1 MCFLILLA
9 LAKGKLLNMPVSLE
23 ITLFE
28 FQIGIKTVTSVTCNI
43 RHRKSGFSNVRHIPL
58 SHDKSLLLA

>member
-23 ITLFE
+23 IILFE

-43 RHRKSGFSNVRHIPL
+43 RHRKSGSVTSVTFL
-58 SHDKSLLLA
+58 